1 MKVANWKQRTLV
13 FFIDYGILFI
23 ALFVLSMFFNDDQF
37 KLAFVDLW
45 NEIKSFKLDGEDI
58 ILFFARLSTLT
69 ALFFTIGALIIF
81 FLYFILLPIIWEKQ
95 TIGRWVAKVKV
106 IKLNGSHLSFGT
118 LLIRE
123 FLGKMFLGFMT
134 FGITWLV
141 SIIMME
147 LATVKRT
154 IHDRM
159 ANTLMVNVD
168 SVVEV
173 EEEKE

>member
-58 ILFFARLSTLT
+58 ILFFERLSTLT

-81 FLYFILLPIIWEKQ
+81 FLYFILLPIIWKKQ

-123 FLGKMFLGFMT
+123 FLGKIFLGFMT

-159 ANTLMVNVD
+159 ANTLMVNID